1 MITRGIAMRRS
12 FLTPAKVSLLGGLLV
27 VLSGCIGKSEQLRQA
42 PSDAL
47 NGRYLFYLS
56 SVQGIPL
63 CLVAASEQMPTSSD
77 PDCEKLRWHGHG
89 WLIYPG
95 AAKHLF
101 SQSGKAKGD
110 PGTPVS
116 YTEDALFFTSD
127 QERFVYYTSHEA
139 GELLFL
145 SDPLFP
151 DRARQ
156 RREIEVRYGLQPAEL
171 YWNDRKT
178 SGSVFYEYKRMPRSE
193 EGFSE
198 GRLEGFREG
207 SRLYLL
213 LSANDELLCVQREV
227 DSPGEGTWFAILH
240 DRRGRWEE
248 TYDVSVTEG
257 ESVEVTIQ
265 GWRLSA
271 TLSPVP
277 SIQTPVETTED
288 AGTVSG
294 APPEPQKALV
304 LWKSLGEL
312 PESRRKTPARFQVFR
327 ARVRIGSE
335 ELTMNGIGMMAD
347 RL

>member
-1 MITRGIAMRRS
+1 MRRL

-27 VLSGCIGKSEQLRQA
+27 VLCGCMGKNEHLRQTA
-42 PSDAL
+42 SDAL

-56 SVQGIPL
+56 SVQGTPL
-63 CLVAASEQMPTSSD
+63 CLVAASEQMPASSD
-77 PDCEKLRWHGHG
+77 PDREKLRWHGHG
-89 WLIYPG
+89 WLVYPG
-95 AAKHLF
+95 TAKYLF

-110 PGTPVS
+110 LGTPVS

-145 SDPLFP
+145 TDPLFP

-178 SGSVFYEYKRMPRSE
+178 SGSVFYEHKRMPRPE
-193 EGFSE
+193 KGFSE
-198 GRLEGFREG
+198 GCLEGFREG

-213 LSANDELLCVQREV
+213 LSANDELLCVQREI
-227 DSPGEGTWFAILH
+227 DSPEEGRWFAILH

-265 GWRLSA
+265 GWRVSA

-277 SIQTPVETTED
+277 SIQTPVEATED
-288 AGTVSG
+288 AGTVSDV
-294 APPEPQKALV
+294 PPEQQKALA

-312 PESRRKTPARFQVFR
+312 PESRRRAPARFQVFR
-327 ARVRIGSE
+327 GSVRIGSE

-347 RL
+347 HP

>member
-1 MITRGIAMRRS
+1 MRRS
-12 FLTPAKVSLLGGLLV
+12 FLTSARVSLLVGLLV
-27 VLSGCIGKSEQLRQA
+27 LLSGCIGKNENLRQT
-42 PSDAL
+42 PSDTL
-47 NGRYLFYLS
+47 NGRYLFYVS
-56 SVQGIPL
+56 SVQGTPL
-63 CLVAASEQMPTSSD
+63 CLVAASEQMSASTD
-77 PDCEKLRWHGHG
+77 PDSEKLRWQGHG

-95 AAKHLF
+95 TTKHLF
-101 SQSGKAKGD
+101 AQGGKAEGD
-110 PGTPVS
+110 LGTPVS

-127 QERFVYYTSHEA
+127 QERFVFYARHET

-145 SDPLFP
+145 TDPLFP

-156 RREIEVRYGLQPAEL
+156 RRDIEVRYGLQPGEL

-178 SGSVFYEYKRMPRSE
+178 SGSVFYEHKRMPRPPR
-193 EGFSE
+193 GLSE

-213 LSANDELLCVQREV
+213 LSANDELLCVQREA
-227 DSPGEGTWFAILH
+227 DSPDEARWFAILH

-271 TLSPVP
+271 TLSPVADV
-277 SIQTPVETTED
+277 QTPVEATED
-288 AGTVSG
+288 TESVSG
-294 APPEPQKALV
+294 VPPEPQKTLA

-312 PESRRKTPARFQVFR
+312 PESRRKAPARFQVFR
-327 ARVRIGSE
+327 GTVRIGSE
-335 ELTMNGIGMMAD
+335 ELTMNGIGMMTD
-347 RL
+347 RP